1 MIKIDKKLSERISKE
16 DFFDYLDKLKDRSDM
31 FRKVYESTGKSLDL
45 INFED
50 YICEPL
56 RIIEKAFFS
65 KIEYDMISWFLYEYD
80 EGKMKIYDKDTNEV
94 LAEITDN
101 EALWDYLNDD
111 KNKCWEEVD
120 ISNDELMD
128 IDDFEEIVCKLIYD

>member
-1 MIKIDKKLSERISKE
+1 MVKIDKKLSERISKE

-31 FRKVYESTGKSLDL
+31 VCKVYETTGKSLDL

-50 YICEPL
+50 YICKPL

-65 KIEYDMISWFLYEYD
+65 KIEYDTICWFLYEYN
-80 EGKMKIYDKDTNEV
+80 EGKMKIYYKDTNEV

-101 EALWDYLNDD
+101 ESLWDYLNDD
-111 KNKCWEEVD
+111 KNKCWKEVD
-120 ISNDELMD
+120 ISNDELMN
-128 IDDFEEIVCKLIYD
+128 IDDFDEIVSKLISD